1 VVNTIAV
8 RNVYGILYPL
18 TIQKE
23 DPAMALSTQSMFQM
37 YWGLAN
43 DFTAVAVNSSG
54 IGGMSLIRS
63 SPNFAFANTTAE
75 MIIIGPA
82 SQFMAPTSMFDL
94 TRTTL
99 GPYGSVDM
107 YVIPCPVEAK
117 MVTYNVFQALNRLF
131 FYNKTAQRDYDVL
144 LDQGAAVDPVPKA
157 WTAIGFD
164 SIGGNLLCPPNAH
177 ESVQNGIRSL
187 FSSNKPCSEAMS
199 YEIVHITAPITI
211 VASILANA
219 TTMDR
224 MATSCSRMRRSEKK
238 RCIRALNATN
248 IYIATYLSDLQ
259 ISLVPLVAAANLA
272 VFNLNVELIQFG
284 YQNTNSPLALHRVN
298 MLDPTEVEFSIFAW
312 QLLVEWALG
321 NREMVRFEGD
331 VGSISLLSQYMTTV
345 RYSINEIE
353 FPTNLSYYL
362 RKTVS
367 YITFAVIVL
376 ASLVLVYIVLSRGYI
391 EALNLF
397 ELQRVGAIV
406 WIGRPLLFVRSLT
419 AVGLLST
426 ASLELTFDGF
436 LSYFQVIKAPWYKTL
451 LAANEVTW
459 MVAIVNDIAM
469 AFTREYTMYYA
480 TVNSVMIWLLT
491 AMLGLQF
498 PVSHS
503 VTIDVQC
510 SWVQVDYQVECSSG
524 VISIGYLSRM
534 VLIIGLVIGSNV
546 FCYAITR
553 CLVRNSNPSVLNS
566 IFLYGGTRY
575 LFMTKDWTNN
585 NMYYIDRAS
594 AVLNG
599 LDIKLWR
606 TFQVDLSDEP
616 DVPQNAALAQAVA
629 YALPLHVE
637 DNQ

>member
-1 VVNTIAV
+1 
-8 RNVYGILYPL
+8 
-18 TIQKE
+18 
-23 DPAMALSTQSMFQM
+23 MALSTQSMFQM

-117 MVTYNVFQALNRLF
+117 IAIYNVFQAVNRLF
-131 FYNKTAQRDYDVL
+131 FYNKTALNVYNQLWSV
-144 LDQGAAVDPVPKA
+144 GAAVDPVPKA
-157 WTAIGFD
+157 WTNPGFN
-164 SIGGNLLCPPNAH
+164 SMGGNLLCPPSEPNFIR
-177 ESVQNGIRSL
+177 NGFRGL
-187 FSSNKPCSEAMS
+187 FSANGPCNENPSP
-199 YEIVHITAPITI
+199 EIVHLTPPITI
-211 VASILANA
+211 VAAFLANA

-224 MATSCSRMRRSEKK
+224 IVASCGQIVLSEEK
-238 RCIRALNATN
+238 RCIRALNATTTF
-248 IYIATYLSDLQ
+248 IATYLSDLHL
-259 ISLVPLVAAANLA
+259 SLLPLIGAANLA

-284 YQNTNSPLALHRVN
+284 FEKANSRLGLYQVN
-298 MLDPTEVEFSIFAW
+298 VVDPTETEFSIFAW
-312 QLLVEWALG
+312 HLLVEWAQG
-321 NREMVRFEGD
+321 DREVVRFEGD
-331 VGSISLLSQYMTTV
+331 VGSISLLSKYMTNV
-345 RYSINEIE
+345 RLPVNEIE

-510 SWVQVDYQVECSSG
+510 SWVQVDYQVECTSG
-524 VISIGYLSRM
+524 VISIGYISRLM
-534 VLIIGLVIGSNV
+534 LIIGLVLSSNI
-546 FCYAITR
+546 FCYAVTR
-553 CLVRNSNPSVLNS
+553 CLVRNPKSRTLNS

-575 LFMTKDWTNN
+575 LFMTNDWTYNN
-585 NMYYIDRAS
+585 IYYIDRAS

-599 LDIKLWR
+599 ILTLRWRQTIIALDIKLWR
-606 TFQVDLSDEP
+606 VFHADILDEP
-616 DVPQNAALAQAVA
+616 DVRQNDPLAQAVA
-629 YALPLHVE
+629 FALPLSVNMN
-637 DNQ
+637 D